1 MGCGGR
7 EGALDEKRRRGR
19 RSRVVLTP
27 RRWRQVSGASFP
39 GAMVARKPGHQ
50 GDHEVSR
57 NTIAQEMPG
66 VLGEPV
72 VTTPRVTNIHAGLR
86 VHRAPGVSCALL
98 LFGARQLANLGR
110 IASRECGSTSPRHRP
125 RRRTIQYSAKP
136 VFKSVSRG
144 ILD

>member
-7 EGALDEKRRRGR
+7 GGALDDQRRRGR

-27 RRWRQVSGASFP
+27 RRWRQVSGAIFP
-39 GAMVARKPGHQ
+39 GAMVATKPGHQ
-50 GDHEVSR
+50 GELEVSR
-57 NTIAQEMPG
+57 KTIAQEMPD

-98 LFGARQLANLGR
+98 LLGQTNLQTSGV
-110 IASRECGSTSPRHRP
+110 SCREN
-125 RRRTIQYSAKP
+125 
-136 VFKSVSRG
+136 
-144 ILD
+144 